1 MFSVR
6 YELTSGALYEIKLYL
21 YFIHT
26 VAFFPRFA
34 LNTNRNMPT
43 KCYLLIA
50 SYENVGPVE
59 VAIGS

>member
-6 YELTSGALYEIKLYL
+6 YELTSGALYEIKLCL

-26 VAFFPRFA
+26 VAFFFRFA
-34 LNTNRNMPT
+34 LNRNRNMPT

-50 SYENVGPVE
+50 SSENVGPVE
-59 VAIGS
+59 VALGS